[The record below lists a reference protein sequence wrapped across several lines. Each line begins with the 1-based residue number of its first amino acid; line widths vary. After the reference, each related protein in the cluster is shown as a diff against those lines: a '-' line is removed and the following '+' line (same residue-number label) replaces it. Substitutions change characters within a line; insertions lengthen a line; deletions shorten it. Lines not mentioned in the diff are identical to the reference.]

1 MTPAAFSHKTL
12 LFSSQSISKT
22 CIGMLTTVVGIPKA
36 YGFTTTPAR
45 ITGSIGST
53 PLRDTILLGSRNNLK
68 VLLHDEL
75 PDGMYYEWKLLEANG
90 GDETFQ
96 PQPSNDKVC
105 YIGLNG
111 NTDVLR
117 FSVTTRTA
125 SGFQGIVAERVFTFL
140 FFPNRL

>member
-1 MTPAAFSHKTL
+1 MATGTYTTSAFGGVHVLTGRDEFTKMA
-12 LFSSQSISKT
+12 FV
-22 CIGMLTTVVGIPKA
+22 IGIQL
-36 YGFTTTPAR
+36 
-45 ITGSIGST
+45 
-53 PLRDTILLGSRNNLK
+53 
-68 VLLHDEL
+68 DEL

>member
-1 MTPAAFSHKTL
+1 MKNI
-12 LFSSQSISKT
+12 LF
-22 CIGMLTTVVGIPKA
+22 
-36 YGFTTTPAR
+36 
-45 ITGSIGST
+45 
-53 PLRDTILLGSRNNLK
+53 ILLALLPTLVWAEKSESVQTNAYVATGTYTTSAFGGVH
-68 VLLHDEL
+68 VLTGRDEFTKMAFVIGIQLDEL

-140 FFPNRL
+140 FLPNRL